1 MSFLSYPDILRALQ
15 QGEVFLDPW
24 TPDQVGPAS
33 ISLHLGDTAA
43 ALDVRSSIT
52 VDCPESYPALSALE
66 LDSEGYF
73 VLEKNT
79 VLLMPTLEQVGLP
92 RNLAGW
98 LSGTSDLAR
107 IGVSVAFSQYVAPG
121 FGSSRPGALTLE
133 LTSNTTATVRLLPRM
148 RVAHLI
154 LVRTSSVPEAGYD
167 DLAGDYSGSSGVK
180 PSFLFGRIAKSR

>member
-1 MSFLSYPDILRALQ
+1 MSVLSNPDILRALQ
-15 QGEVFLDPW
+15 QGEIFLDPW

-43 ALDVRSSIT
+43 TLDIRSPIT
-52 VDCPESYPALSALE
+52 ADRPESYPALSALE

-73 VLEKNT
+73 VLERNT
-79 VLLMPTLEQVGLP
+79 VLLMPTFEQIGLP
-92 RNLAGW
+92 RDLAGW

-107 IGVSVAFSQYVAPG
+107 IGVGVALSQYVAPG

-133 LTSNTTATVRLLPRM
+133 LTSNTAATVRLLPRM

-154 LVRTSSVPEAGYD
+154 LVRTSSVPGAGYD
-167 DLAGDYSGSSGVK
+167 DLEGNYSGSKSVK
-180 PSFLFGRIAKSR
+180 PSFLFGRIANSP